1 MKLIFIKIKSLIPYL
16 LLILLYFFFIN
27 LEARKTH
34 INNKSE
40 ENKNNQRI
48 SDDLDK
54 TKIRIKIPVIP
65 FNLWVNFYYKS

>member
-27 LEARKTH
+27 LEARKTYT
-34 INNKSE
+34 NNKSE

-65 FNLWVNFYYKS
+65 FNI